1 MIESWLYEL
10 FSQWIQPYWPYLLT
24 FVTTVLSVF
33 AAGHAIMTKRDVRS
47 ALGWAGLVLLSP
59 GLGVILY
66 FCLGINR
73 VRRKAL
79 ALRNTRVKMPS
90 GFYRYSVEPVE
101 TAERYGEAGETL
113 LQIAKTLG
121 FVSGKPL
128 LRGNSIDV
136 LNNGEEAYPAM
147 LAAIH
152 NAKRSISLQTY
163 IFASDRLGLKFV
175 DALEAAVKRGVAVRV
190 LIDGIGVRYSFHPV
204 HKLLRAR
211 GVPTALFI
219 PVRNIKVLNLR
230 THRKIMVVDGAS
242 GFTGG
247 MNIRLNHVVSEAE
260 RDPTIDVHFHLQ
272 GPVVQQLQEVFADD
286 WNFATNE
293 ILHGPQWVS
302 PLEMHGTIFAR
313 GIADG
318 PDESVSAL
326 ALTLHAAISAAKK
339 RVRVVTPYFVP
350 DITLLSALGVAACR
364 GIEVDIVI
372 PLHGNLRLVQWAAW
386 SQLQEL
392 ISFGCRIWLTPL
404 PFDHSKL
411 MTVDG
416 LWALFG
422 SSNWDTRSL
431 RLNFEHNIEA
441 HDQNFAQKIDEI
453 IEGKIARAFPLAFDQ
468 VTTRP
473 FWKRFRDSLAR
484 LGSPYL

>member
-1 MIESWLYEL
+1 MLDSWIYVFVIDWIE
-10 FSQWIQPYWPYLLT
+10 PYWPYLLT
-24 FVTTVLSVF
+24 VLTSLLSVL

-47 ALGWAGLVLLSP
+47 ALGWSGLVLLSP
-59 GLGVILY
+59 GIGVILY

-79 ALRNTRVKMPS
+79 ALRDTRTRMPS
-90 GFYRYSVEPVE
+90 GFYRYAVDPTE
-101 TAERYGEAGETL
+101 TADRYGNDGETL

-128 LRGNSIDV
+128 LRGNQIDI
-136 LNNGEEAYPAM
+136 LRNGEEAYPAM
-147 LAAIH
+147 LQAIH
-152 NAKRSISLQTY
+152 AAKQSIGLQSY
-163 IFASDRLGLKFV
+163 IFDSDRLGLEFV
-175 DALEAAVKRGVAVRV
+175 DALELAVRRGVSVRV
-190 LIDGIGVRYSFHPV
+190 LIDGIGVRYSFRPV
-204 HKLLRAR
+204 HTLLRAR
-211 GVPTALFI
+211 NIPTALFI

-230 THRKIMVVDGAS
+230 THRKIMVVDSQIA
-242 GFTGG
+242 FTGG
-247 MNIRLNHVVSEAE
+247 MNIRVNHIVSEASRE
-260 RDPTIDVHFHLQ
+260 PTVDIHFRVQ

-286 WNFATNE
+286 WNFATGE
-293 ILHGPQWVS
+293 ILNGPRWVS
-302 PLEMHGTIFAR
+302 PLTMHGTIFAR

-339 RVRVVTPYFVP
+339 KIRVVTPYFVP

-364 GIEVDIVI
+364 GIEVDIII
-372 PLHGNLRLVQWAAW
+372 PLHGNLPLVEWAAW
-386 SQLQEL
+386 SQLQEIL
-392 ISFGCRIWLTPL
+392 SYGCRVWLTPS

-416 LWALFG
+416 LWTLFG
-422 SSNWDTRSL
+422 SSNWDARSL

-441 HDQNFAQKIDEI
+441 HDQFFAQKIDAI
-453 IEGKIARAFPLAFDQ
+453 IEEKIARSQPLTLEQ
-468 VTTRP
+468 VEHRP
-473 FWKRFRDSLAR
+473 FWMKFRDSLAR

>member
-1 MIESWLYEL
+1 MLDSWVYTVVIDWIE
-10 FSQWIQPYWPYLLT
+10 PYWPYLLT
-24 FVTTVLSVF
+24 VVTTMLSGV
-33 AAGHAIMTKRDVRS
+33 ASIHAIMTKRDVRS

-59 GLGVILY
+59 GVGVILY

-79 ALRNTRVKMPS
+79 ALRDTRTRMPS
-90 GFYRYSVEPVE
+90 GFYQFAVDPSE
-101 TAERYGEAGETL
+101 TADRYGNDGETL

-128 LRGNSIDV
+128 LRGNQIDI
-136 LNNGEEAYPAM
+136 LRNGEDAYPQM
-147 LAAIH
+147 LKAIAE
-152 NAKRSISLQTY
+152 AKHSISLQTY
-163 IFASDRLGLKFV
+163 IFDSDRLGLTFV
-175 DALEAAVKRGVAVRV
+175 EALAAAMRRGVSVRV
-190 LIDGIGVRYSFHPV
+190 LIDGIGVRYSLRPV
-204 HKLLRAR
+204 HSLLRAR

-230 THRKIMVVDGAS
+230 THRKIMVVDGQFA
-242 GFTGG
+242 FTGG
-247 MNIRLNHVVSEAE
+247 MNIRLNHVVTEAKKE
-260 RDPTIDVHFHLQ
+260 PTIDIHFQ
-272 GPVVQQLQEVFADD
+272 VRGPVVQQLQEVFADD
-286 WNFATNE
+286 WNFATGE
-293 ILHGPQWVS
+293 VLHGPRWVA

-326 ALTLHAAISAAKK
+326 ALTLHAAISAAK
-339 RVRVVTPYFVP
+339 RQVRVVTPYFVP

-364 GIEVDIVI
+364 GIEVDIII
-372 PLHGNLRLVQWAAW
+372 PLHGNLRLVEWAAW
-386 SQLQEL
+386 SQLQEIL
-392 ISFGCRIWLTPL
+392 SYGCRVWLTPA

-416 LWALFG
+416 LWTLFG
-422 SSNWDTRSL
+422 SSNWDARSL

-441 HDQNFAQKIDEI
+441 HDEHFARKIDEI
-453 IEGKIARAFPLAFDQ
+453 IDEKIARSQPLTLEQ
-468 VTTRP
+468 VEHRP
-473 FWKRFRDSLAR
+473 FWMRFRDSLAR

>member
-1 MIESWLYEL
+1 MLDSWFYIIVLDWVE
-10 FSQWIQPYWPYLLT
+10 PYWPYLLT
-24 FVTTVLSVF
+24 VVTTILSII
-33 AAGHAIMTKRDVRS
+33 AAVHAIMTKRDVRS

-79 ALRNTRVKMPS
+79 ALRDSRTRVPS
-90 GFYRYSVEPVE
+90 GFYRFAVDPSE
-101 TAERYGEAGETL
+101 TAERYGQDGETL

-128 LRGNSIDV
+128 LRGNRIDV
-136 LNNGEEAYPAM
+136 LRNGEEAYPAM
-147 LAAIH
+147 LEAI
-152 NAKRSISLQTY
+152 AGAQQSISLQSY
-163 IFASDRLGLKFV
+163 IFDSDSLGLTFV
-175 DALEAAVKRGVAVRV
+175 EALDAALKRGVSVRV
-190 LIDGIGVRYSFHPV
+190 LIDGIGVRYSLRPV
-204 HKLLRAR
+204 HRLLRAR
-211 GVPTALFI
+211 GIPTALFI

-230 THRKIMVVDGAS
+230 THRKIMVVDS
-242 GFTGG
+242 RIGFTGG
-247 MNIRLNHVVSEAE
+247 MNIRLNHMISAAKKE
-260 RDPTIDVHFHLQ
+260 PTVDVHFALQ

-286 WNFATNE
+286 WNFATGE
-293 ILHGPQWVS
+293 VLHGLRWVA
-302 PLEMHGTIFAR
+302 PLEMHGAIFAR

-339 RVRVVTPYFVP
+339 RIRVVTPYFVP

-364 GIEVDIVI
+364 GIEVDIVM
-372 PLHGNLRLVQWAAW
+372 PQHGNLRLVEWAAW
-386 SQLQEL
+386 SQLRDVL
-392 ISFGCRIWLTPL
+392 SFGCRIWLTPP

-416 LWALFG
+416 LWTLFG
-422 SSNWDTRSL
+422 SSNWDARSL

-441 HDQNFAQKIDEI
+441 HDQHFAEKIDAI
-453 IEGKIARAFPLAFDQ
+453 IEDKIARAQPLTLDQ
-468 VTTRP
+468 VEHRP
-473 FWKRFRDSLAR
+473 FLIRFRDSLAR

>member
-1 MIESWLYEL
+1 MLDSWFYIFVLDWVE
-10 FSQWIQPYWPYLLT
+10 PYWPYLLT
-24 FVTTVLSVF
+24 VATTILSII
-33 AAGHAIMTKRDVRS
+33 AAVHAIMTKRDVRS

-79 ALRNTRVKMPS
+79 ALRDTKTRMPS
-90 GFYRYSVEPVE
+90 GFYRFAVDPHE
-101 TAERYGEAGETL
+101 TAERYGHAGEIL

-128 LRGNSIDV
+128 LRGNKIDI
-136 LNNGEEAYPAM
+136 LRNGEEAYPAM
-147 LAAIH
+147 LTAIG
-152 NAKRSISLQTY
+152 NAKISISLQTY
-163 IFASDRLGLKFV
+163 IFDSDRLGLKFV
-175 DALEAAVKRGVAVRV
+175 DALEAAHKRGVSVRV
-190 LIDGIGVRYSFHPV
+190 LIDGIGVRYSLRPV
-204 HKLLRAR
+204 HQILRKR
-211 GVPTALFI
+211 GIPTALFI

-230 THRKIMVVDGAS
+230 THRKIMVVDSRLA
-242 GFTGG
+242 FTGG
-247 MNIRLNHVVSEAE
+247 MNIRVAHIVSEISKE
-260 RDPTIDVHFHLQ
+260 PTIDVHFSLE

-286 WNFATNE
+286 WNFATGE
-293 ILHGPQWVS
+293 VLHGPQWFA

-318 PDESVSAL
+318 PDENVSAL
-326 ALTLHAAISAAKK
+326 AFTLHAAISAAKK
-339 RVRVVTPYFVP
+339 RIRIVTPYFVP

-372 PLHGNLRLVQWAAW
+372 PQHGNLRLVEWAAW
-386 SQLQEL
+386 SQLQEVL
-392 ISFGCRIWLTPL
+392 SFGCRVWLTPT

-416 LWALFG
+416 LWTLFG
-422 SSNWDTRSL
+422 SSNWDARSL

-441 HDQNFAQKIDEI
+441 HDQHFAEKIDAI
-453 IEGKIARAFPLAFDQ
+453 IEEKIARSIPLTLEQ
-468 VTTRP
+468 VEHRP
-473 FWKRFRDSLAR
+473 FLMRFRDSLAR